1 MAHFVVETTDD
12 ERKKVLDVL
21 KQTEGRIVPVRE
33 LAEMAEMSQ
42 SRVRYAIID
51 LVDAKKV
58 ERVPHKAFNKH
69 YVRYSYK
76 VL

>member
-12 ERKKVLDVL
+12 ERNKVIEVL
-21 KQTEGRIVPVRE
+21 KQTEGKVIPVRE
-33 LAEMAEMSQ
+33 LAEMAGMSQ

-51 LVDAKKV
+51 LVDTKKV